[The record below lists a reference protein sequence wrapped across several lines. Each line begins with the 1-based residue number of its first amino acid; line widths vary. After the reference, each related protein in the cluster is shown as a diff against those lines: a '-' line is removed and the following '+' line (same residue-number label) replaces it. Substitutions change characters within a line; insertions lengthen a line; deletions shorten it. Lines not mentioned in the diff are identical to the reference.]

1 MPIPMKPIEPKMND
15 TNLNT
20 FLGPHICTNTPENQ
34 EEADTVIP

>member
-1 MPIPMKPIEPKMND
+1 MKPIDPKIND
-15 TNLNT
+15 TKPNVIT